1 MMVKSNLTPPLCVDL
16 DGTLIKTDLLVESFF
31 LLLSKH
37 PLLVLLI
44 PFWLLRGKARLKQE
58 IARRVALD
66 AATLPYHSLF
76 LPWLRE
82 QHTQGRVLVLATAAA
97 EPLARQ
103 VAEHLQI
110 FSQILTTTDSTNLSG
125 QTKSEKL
132 CQYFGERGFDYAGND
147 QADLLVW
154 KQARQAIVVNPTR
167 GVREQAVRIAEIT
180 AEFDDRQSSGI
191 KLWFRAL
198 RLHQWLKN
206 LLVFVPLLAAHR
218 LLETTLLL
226 QAALAYL
233 VFGLCA
239 SSVYLLND
247 LLDLPADRQHPRK
260 RSRPFAAGA
269 LPVLSGA
276 LAVPTLLVIAFTLAT
291 IALPPLFSGVLLSYY
306 VLTLTY
312 SLYLKQSVML
322 DAVVLAALY
331 TLRIIAGAAA
341 TTIVPTFW
349 LLAFSM
355 FVFLSLAL
363 VKRYAE
369 LFAMQDLGQNTAR
382 GRGYRVDD
390 LQLLQ
395 TLGGSSGYMS
405 VLVLA
410 LYINSSA
417 SQALYHH
424 PEAIWLLC
432 PLLLYWISRVWL
444 KTHRGEMHD
453 DPVIF
458 AVQDRVS
465 QILILI
471 GAIIVGLAL

>member
-1 MMVKSNLTPPLCVDL
+1 MPIPSLTPPLCVDL
-16 DGTLIKTDLLVESFF
+16 DGTLVKTDLLVESFF
-31 LLLSKH
+31 LLISKQ
-37 PLLVLLI
+37 PLLVLLV
-44 PFWLLRGKARLKQE
+44 PFWLLRGKARLKLE
-58 IARRVALD
+58 IARRVVLD
-66 AATLPYHSLF
+66 VTTLPYHSPF
-76 LPWLRE
+76 LTWLRE
-82 QHTQGRVLVLATAAA
+82 QHAHGRVLALATAAA

-110 FSQILTTTDSTNLSG
+110 FSRIFATTGSGNLAG
-125 QTKSEKL
+125 QAKADQL
-132 CQYFGERGFDYAGND
+132 CHYFGERGFDYAGND
-147 QADLLVW
+147 QADLAVW
-154 KQARQAIVVNPTR
+154 KQARQAVTVNPAR
-167 GVREQAVRIAEIT
+167 GVREQAARIAKIT
-180 AEFDDRQSSGI
+180 VEFDDRQGSGI
-191 KLWFRAL
+191 KMWFRAL

-206 LLVFVPLLAAHR
+206 LLVFAPLLAAHR

-226 QAALAYL
+226 QAVLAYL
-233 VFGLCA
+233 AFGLCA

-260 RSRPFAAGA
+260 RARPFAAGA
-269 LPVLSGA
+269 LSVLSGA
-276 LAVPTLLVIAFTLAT
+276 LAIPTLLGIAFTLALT
-291 IALPPLFSGVLLSYY
+291 ALPPLFSGVLLSYY
-306 VLTLTY
+306 ILTLTY
-312 SLYLKQSVML
+312 SIYLKQSAML
-322 DAVVLAALY
+322 DVVVLAALY

-355 FVFLSLAL
+355 FIFLSLAL

-369 LFAMQDLGQNTAR
+369 LLAMQELGQSTAR
-382 GRGYRVDD
+382 GRGYHIDD

-410 LYINSSA
+410 LYINSTA
-417 SQALYHH
+417 SQALYQH
-424 PEAIWLLC
+424 PEVIWLLC

-458 AVQDRVS
+458 AVQDRIS
-465 QILILI
+465 QTLILV
-471 GAIIVGLAL
+471 GAIVVGLAL